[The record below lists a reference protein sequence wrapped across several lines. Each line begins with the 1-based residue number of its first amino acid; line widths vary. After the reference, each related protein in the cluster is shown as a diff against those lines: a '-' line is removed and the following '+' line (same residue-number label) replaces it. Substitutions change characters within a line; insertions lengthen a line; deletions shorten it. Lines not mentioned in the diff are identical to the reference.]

1 MRISVL
7 IPAFNE
13 EGNIQKTIDLYAQVL
28 QAITSAFEVIVVND
42 GSTDATRTI
51 LEDLAKARPYLKAY
65 HHPFNKGMGA
75 AIKTGVVHAQYE
87 LIFTTCA
94 DLQFDPQE
102 IKKFLPLAERADVIA
117 GYRTNLD
124 YAARRRF
131 VTFINLALLR
141 VFFGLRLRNPNWVK
155 LFRRKVFDT
164 IPIETNG
171 FFWDSELLIKA
182 QDKGYTFAEV
192 PTTFHPR
199 TVGVAMG
206 SNPVRVFRTFLTF
219 LRFWL
224 HYKLG
229 I

>member
-75 AIKTGVVHAQYE
+75 AIKTGVVHDSMS
-87 LIFTTCA
+87 L
-94 DLQFDPQE
+94 
-102 IKKFLPLAERADVIA
+102 FLR
-117 GYRTNLD
+117 
-124 YAARRRF
+124 
-131 VTFINLALLR
+131 
-141 VFFGLRLRNPNWVK
+141 
-155 LFRRKVFDT
+155 
-164 IPIETNG
+164 
-171 FFWDSELLIKA
+171 
-182 QDKGYTFAEV
+182 
-192 PTTFHPR
+192 
-199 TVGVAMG
+199 
-206 SNPVRVFRTFLTF
+206 PVRIFNLTRKKSKNF
-219 LRFWL
+219 FHWQNAPMLLPGIGQILITRRAEGLL
-224 HYKLG
+224 HSS